1 MYAKTQLIL
10 LFLFSALNG
19 QVKIGDWGAY
29 TSPLKINKTIIAGD
43 SIICAT
49 EGGLLIK
56 RGDIY
61 NTLTTI
67 DGLYSVDLSTIEKD
81 SFGNFWIGGNTPL
94 GFIQIYNFDIGS
106 VEVFDFG
113 LTGITDFYID
123 LENAYASFIDGQD
136 VGIIKFVYSNNKM
149 VI

>member
-29 TSPLKINKTIIAGD
+29 ASPLKINKTIIDGD

-49 EGGLLIK
+49 EGGLLIHS
-56 RGDIY
+56 GDSY
-61 NTLTTI
+61 KTLTTI
-67 DGLYSVDLSTIEKD
+67 DGLYSVDLSVIEKD
-81 SFGNFWIGGNTPL
+81 AFDNLWIGGSTPL
-94 GFIQIYNFDIGS
+94 GFIQIYNFVIGS

-113 LTGITDFYID
+113 LTKITDIYTDF
-123 LENAYASFIDGQD
+123 ENAYVAFIDGQD
-136 VGIIKFVYSNNKM
+136 V
-149 VI
+149 

>member
-29 TSPLKINKTIIAGD
+29 TSPLKINKTIISGD

-49 EGGLLIK
+49 EGGLLIN

-67 DGLYSVDLSTIEKD
+67 DGLYVL
-81 SFGNFWIGGNTPL
+81 
-94 GFIQIYNFDIGS
+94 IYQLLKKIA
-106 VEVFDFG
+106 
-113 LTGITDFYID
+113 L
-123 LENAYASFIDGQD
+123 
-136 VGIIKFVYSNNKM
+136 
-149 VI
+149 VISG